1 MQLDPGGKI
10 SILLDGATISY
21 VDRKPKGN
29 EKAPCCSP
37 TKYRCKSME
46 NGITRC
52 TTVRRKKLCGNKC
65 ERFRYTLEK
74 IYEKQKRKAERK
86 RKREE
91 KKVQTEKREKEPERE
106 KEPMANTGEENSSED
121 SKHLFKSNSIIHN
134 RHRKEQMESS
144 EESSE
149 ESDYSDEEEN
159 EESAEKKKGEAGKM
173 GFRIK
178 EGQKLNHKQLDM
190 LESALVS
197 KRREKSTNPLCKSSM
212 FKSASIISHM

>member
-1 MQLDPGGKI
+1 MK
-10 SILLDGATISY
+10 
-21 VDRKPKGN
+21 
-29 EKAPCCSP
+29 
-37 TKYRCKSME
+37 

-86 RKREE
+86 RKWEE
-91 KKVQTEKREKEPERE
+91 KKVQTEEAKPERE
-106 KEPMANTGEENSSED
+106 KEPIANTGEENSSED
-121 SKHLFKSNSIIHN
+121 SKHLFKSNSIINN

-197 KRREKSTNPLCKSSM
+197 KRREKSTNPACSINKSSM